1 MSNWLERVTDLIGI
15 KTKSEL
21 MARFVEIVVGELSLS
36 NCMMLMPNSEG
47 RRLVPHDGQTNVSWG
62 VDDLNNPFAH
72 VLQSASPMT
81 LSSDELLFWQ
91 SDRAFAE
98 LVAGVGMFESVCI
111 HPLPLNSK
119 QVQLVLFML
128 GDQRTVS
135 RAFASQDCIKF
146 VDVFTK
152 QWHLL
157 EEMEREQRDIKV
169 LSESLSDIQRDTK
182 LRDMADKLSE
192 SLIGQSGSMQRL
204 RQQIVSAAESK
215 LSVMVQGDTGT
226 GKELV
231 AQAIHHLSTRSAQP
245 LVAINCAAIPENL
258 LESELFGYC
267 KGAFSGAESDRKGL
281 IAQADGGTLFLDE
294 IGDMPLSLQAKLLR
308 VLETKQFRPIGGKEE
323 LSSDFRLVSA
333 THVNLLAQ
341 VRSKQFR
348 QDLYYR
354 LFQYP
359 LTLPR
364 LSERLEDIDQL
375 SQHFVSEFNRQHG
388 TKIRGLHYRALDC
401 LKQYTFPGNVRELK
415 HLVEF
420 GCAQCRDESEVSEGS
435 FANRIACLNFE
446 LQSAEPAMHH
456 NLQSTFISD
465 HPYAPAQGGFS
476 AINDLK
482 QAMNDYE
489 EQIIRDRLNQF
500 SGDRGKAAKS
510 LGIPKRTLAYKCQK
524 LEIKAL

>member
-1 MSNWLERVTDLIGI
+1 MSNWLERITDLIGI
-15 KTKSEL
+15 KIKSEL
-21 MARFVEIVVGELSLS
+21 IDRFVEIIVAELSLS
-36 NCMMLMPNSEG
+36 NCMVLMPNAEG
-47 RRLVPHDGQTNVSWG
+47 RRLIPYNGKNNFSWQ
-62 VDDLNNPFAH
+62 VDDLNHPFSH
-72 VLQSASPMT
+72 VLQSSLPMT

-91 SDRAFAE
+91 SDRAFNE

-111 HPLPLNSK
+111 YPLPINSK
-119 QVQLVLFML
+119 QVQLILFML
-128 GDQRTVS
+128 GDERAVS
-135 RAFASQDCIKF
+135 RAFSSQVCIKF

-157 EEMEREQRDIKV
+157 EKMEREQRDIKV

-182 LRDMADKLSE
+182 QRDMADKLSL
-192 SLIGQSGSMQRL
+192 SLIGKSSAMQKL

-231 AQAIHHLSTRSAQP
+231 AQAIHQLSNCNAEP

-281 IAQADGGTLFLDE
+281 IAQANGGTLFLDE

-308 VLETKQFRPIGGKEE
+308 VLETKQFRPIGGKQE

-333 THVNLLAQ
+333 THVNLLDQ
-341 VRSKQFR
+341 VRKNQFR

-364 LSERLEDIDQL
+364 LSERLEDIAQL

-388 TKIRGLHYRALDC
+388 TQIRGLHYRALDC

-420 GCAQCRDESEVSEGS
+420 GCAQCRNESEIDESC
-435 FANRIACLNFE
+435 FTNRIACLNLE
-446 LQSAEPAMHH
+446 RESAEPVIQQRAVSTLMSERSPALSQG
-456 NLQSTFISD
+456 NLST
-465 HPYAPAQGGFS
+465 
-476 AINDLK
+476 INDLK
-482 QAMNDYE
+482 QAVNEYE
-489 EQIIRDRLNQF
+489 EQIIRERLELF
-500 SGDRGKAAKS
+500 SGDRSKAAVS
-510 LGIPKRTLAYKCQK
+510 LGIPKRTFAYKCRK
-524 LEIKAL
+524 LEIKLL